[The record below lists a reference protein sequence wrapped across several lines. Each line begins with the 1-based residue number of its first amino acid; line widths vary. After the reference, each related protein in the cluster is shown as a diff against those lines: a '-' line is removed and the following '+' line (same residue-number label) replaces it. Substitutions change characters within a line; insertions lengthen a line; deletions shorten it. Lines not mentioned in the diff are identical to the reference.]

1 MSSSSSSSSF
11 TLKLFIVHPSL
22 DLNCSIASDVTAAM
36 LLVKNK
42 RNSKLF
48 FHVNSSRKNS
58 FVLTPNMAAL
68 SRGCKPRILCVCSV
82 ERNTGTVS
90 TDGRDACTTY
100 VRYTS
105 HSSVLVS
112 IWLLYL
118 FIINLPVF
126 SWSIWKAQ
134 GTTRAVF
141 VSTHQIS
148 LEAEILIPLQEFA
161 LSMKQQ
167 RLQLE
172 HCDHNKSLVKSTLLG
187 YQVRFLANCPPTH
200 PRP

>member
-1 MSSSSSSSSF
+1 MIAIVILLRVLARMSWWQEQVIKCEEFYPFSGRERASTSSTEPSELTFVVKQKKIQWSSPECL
-11 TLKLFIVHPSL
+11 LKENRRENRKLNIVLVLVLVLHSIVHPSL

-68 SRGCKPRILCVCSV
+68 SRGCKPRILCVCSL

-90 TDGRDACTTY
+90 TDERDACTTY

-105 HSSVLVS
+105 HL
-112 IWLLYL
+112 
-118 FIINLPVF
+118 
-126 SWSIWKAQ
+126 
-134 GTTRAVF
+134 
-141 VSTHQIS
+141 
-148 LEAEILIPLQEFA
+148 
-161 LSMKQQ
+161 
-167 RLQLE
+167 
-172 HCDHNKSLVKSTLLG
+172 
-187 YQVRFLANCPPTH
+187 
-200 PRP
+200 